1 MKYGEMNWKILW
13 QEFYDDVT
21 SDITYEFLIQWVS
34 DHQVK
39 ERRCKKEEIRK
50 AYIEYLKM
58 IYKYN
63 LSDASWREDK
73 EENAMEKYSFIT
85 QEELRSLLYYQGAV
99 EKIQLNSSELELR
112 KFYSINNAYETINM
126 LLFPGIENEKSR

>member
-21 SDITYEFLIQWVS
+21 SDITYEFLIQWAS

-63 LSDASWREDK
+63 LSDAS
-73 EENAMEKYSFIT
+73 
-85 QEELRSLLYYQGAV
+85 
-99 EKIQLNSSELELR
+99 
-112 KFYSINNAYETINM
+112 
-126 LLFPGIENEKSR
+126 

>member
-21 SDITYEFLIQWVS
+21 SDITYEFLVHWVS

-50 AYIEYLKM
+50 VYIEYLRM

-63 LSDASWREDK
+63 LSGAS
-73 EENAMEKYSFIT
+73 
-85 QEELRSLLYYQGAV
+85 
-99 EKIQLNSSELELR
+99 
-112 KFYSINNAYETINM
+112 
-126 LLFPGIENEKSR
+126 